1 VSRARPATQTR
12 VRTLVVACVLLAAA
26 TVATQAGGE
35 RRADLRV
42 RHGESIGKLKLGMT
56 LPQVRQLLG
65 RERAANKRE
74 KRGSRGYV
82 YLELDW
88 DFGWWTV
95 GFIRP
100 PRGGVYRAVSIE
112 TVQRGQRTPEGLGP
126 GATQS
131 QIQRRL
137 ARVNC
142 RTVYTAQ
149 TRRLIQLECVYG
161 GQGERQTA
169 FVFERWGAPV
179 PDDPAVATVAVRDPD
194 FYRGWRVR
202 FCPAEAAFQ
211 PVRC

>member
-1 VSRARPATQTR
+1 MVTS
-12 VRTLVVACVLLAAA
+12 VLVVAAA
-26 TVATQAGGE
+26 VAAPAGGE
-35 RRADLRV
+35 RQADLLV
-42 RHGESIGKLKLGMT
+42 RHGASIGKLKLGMT
-56 LPQVRQLLG
+56 LPEVRQLLG
-65 RERAANKRE
+65 PERAVNKRE
-74 KRGSRGYV
+74 KRGVRGYV

-88 DFGWWTV
+88 DYGWWTV

-100 PRGGVYRAVSIE
+100 PHGGVYRAVSIE
-112 TVQRGQRTPEGLGP
+112 TVQRGQQTREGLGP

-131 QIQRRL
+131 RIQRRL
-137 ARVNC
+137 ARVKC

-169 FVFERWGAPV
+169 FVFVRWSAPV

-202 FCPAEAAFQ
+202 FCPAEAAFR
-211 PVRC
+211 PVPC